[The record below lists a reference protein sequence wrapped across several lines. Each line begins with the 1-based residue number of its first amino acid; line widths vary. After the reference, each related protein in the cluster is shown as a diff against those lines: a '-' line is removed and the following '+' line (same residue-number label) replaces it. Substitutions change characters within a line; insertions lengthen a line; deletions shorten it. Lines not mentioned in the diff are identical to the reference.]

1 MGYLFQFF
9 GEYYYLV
16 AILQAV
22 CVYHCVRKGNQKNWI
37 WVIIFVPGIGCL
49 IYLFSEVITKRD
61 LNTVQSGISTII
73 NPAGRI
79 KDLERKLEFSN
90 TFDNKVA
97 LADAYLANGMLQ
109 EAIDL
114 YESCLVGVF
123 DDNQYVVTQLIEA
136 YYQSGRYEDVIKIAQ
151 KIMRFSEFSKS
162 HAHIL
167 YALSLEQTGKTEQAE
182 KELKA
187 MRGTY
192 SNFEGRFNYGQF
204 LVRAGRSNEAK
215 QLFTEILEEA
225 SYMNSAESRNNREW
239 FRKTREELSK
249 IG

>member
-1 MGYLFQFF
+1 MGYFFQFF

-22 CVYHCVRKGNQKNWI
+22 CVYHCIRKGNQKNWI
-37 WVIIFVPGIGCL
+37 WIIIFVPAIGCL

-97 LADAYLANGMLQ
+97 LADAYLANGMQ
-109 EAIDL
+109 QQAIDL

-136 YYQSGRYEDVIKIAQ
+136 YYQSGRYEDVIKITQ
-151 KIMRFSEFSKS
+151 KIIRSSEFSKS
-162 HAHIL
+162 HAHVL
-167 YALSLEQTGKTEQAE
+167 YALSLEQEGKPELAE
-182 KELKA
+182 KELKT

-215 QLFTEILEEA
+215 QLFNEILEEA
-225 SYMNSAESRNNREW
+225 SYMNSAESRNSREW